1 MKKQIVRMALLGAT
15 AGTMLVA
22 SALILPTVALST
34 AECAVTTA
42 ATLQSPGC
50 PTADGRMEVN
60 VHQGTRNQ

>member
-34 AECAVTTA
+34 DCAEASA
-42 ATLQSPGC
+42 AMPSPGC
-50 PTADGRMEVN
+50 QADTQRQ
-60 VHQGTRNQ
+60 VHSTPIAIQAK

>member
-34 AECAVTTA
+34 TECTVTSTA
-42 ATLQSPGC
+42 APQSPGC
-50 PTADGRMEVN
+50 PTADERADVA
-60 VHQGTRNQ
+60 VHHGIRNQ